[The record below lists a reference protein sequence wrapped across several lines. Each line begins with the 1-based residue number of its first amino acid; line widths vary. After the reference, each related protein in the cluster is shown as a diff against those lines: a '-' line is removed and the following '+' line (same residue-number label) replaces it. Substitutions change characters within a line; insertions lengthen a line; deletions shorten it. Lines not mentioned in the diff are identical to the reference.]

1 LPTKKNYIKGE
12 KMIYNK
18 TTLEIST
25 ELLEKL
31 MKFID
36 ELNEVEKIFF
46 IQYYLTDTVKDVVID
61 KMAERK
67 EET

>member
-1 LPTKKNYIKGE
+1 
-12 KMIYNK
+12 MIYNK